1 MSYIAVIGAGSWG
14 TTLSC
19 LLSEKGYDVSLWV
32 YEKELAEEM
41 REKRINSVYLPER
54 PLPDSIIVT
63 DDIER
68 AVNKAMFVVCAIPS
82 QYVRRTMGSCIPFLR
97 KEAVIISVSKGIEKG
112 TLLTVS
118 SIIKELTNHRV
129 AVLSGPSFA
138 KEVIRKHPT
147 AVTIASE
154 DRALS
159 LLLQEIFNTSYF
171 RVYTHDDILGVELGG
186 ALKNVMAIAA
196 GISDGLGLG
205 YNARAALITRGLTEM
220 KRLGR
225 AMGAKEKTF
234 SGLSG
239 IGDLV
244 LTCTA
249 PLSRN
254 YTLGYRLG
262 KGEGLKGILTGMR
275 CVIEGIDTAESAFE
289 LSKRYIVPMPIVE
302 QVYYVLYKE
311 RAPSEAVQELMNRTL
326 KTEFDD

>member
-1 MSYIAVIGAGSWG
+1 MSYISVIGAGSWG
-14 TTLSC
+14 TTLAC

-32 YEKELAEEM
+32 YEKELAEEII
-41 REKRINSVYLPER
+41 ETRINSLYLPEHKI
-54 PLPDSIIVT
+54 PEAIVVT
-63 DDIER
+63 NDLER
-68 AVNKAMFVVCAIPS
+68 AINKSMFVVCAVPS
-82 QYVRRTMGSCIPFLR
+82 QYVRRIIGSSIPFIR

-112 TLLTVS
+112 SLLTIS
-118 SIIKELTNHRV
+118 SVIKELTNHRV

-138 KEVIRKHPT
+138 KEVIRKLPT

-154 DRALS
+154 DKALS
-159 LLLQEIFNTSYF
+159 LLLQEVFNTSYF
-171 RVYTHDDILGVELGG
+171 RVYTHDDILGVEIGG

-234 SGLSG
+234 AGLSG
-239 IGDLV
+239 MGDLV

-249 PLSRN
+249 QLSRN

-262 KGEGLKGILTGMR
+262 KGEKLSDILSGIR
-275 CVIEGIDTAESAFE
+275 SVIEGIDTAQSAYE
-289 LSKRYIVPMPIVE
+289 LSNRYMVPMPIVE
-302 QVYYVLYKE
+302 QVYLVLYDGKI
-311 RAPSEAVQELMNRTL
+311 PSEAVEELMNRTL
-326 KTEFDD
+326 RTEFDD

>member
-32 YEKELAEEM
+32 YEKELAEEI
-41 REKRINSVYLPER
+41 REKRVNSLYLPDH

-63 DDIER
+63 DDLEMAI
-68 AVNKAMFVVCAIPS
+68 NKAMFVVCAVPS
-82 QYVRRTMGSCIPFLR
+82 QYVRRIIGESVPFIR
-97 KEAVIISVSKGIEKG
+97 KEAIIISVSKGIEKG
-112 TLLTVS
+112 SLLTIS
-118 SIIKELTNHRV
+118 SVIKELTNHRI

-138 KEVIRKHPT
+138 KEVIRRLPT

-154 DRALS
+154 DKALS
-159 LLLQEIFNTSYF
+159 LLLQEMFNTSYF

-205 YNARAALITRGLTEM
+205 FNARAALITRGLSEM
-220 KRLGR
+220 KRLGK

-244 LTCTA
+244 LTSTA

-262 KGEGLKGILTGMR
+262 KGERLKDILSGMR
-275 CVIEGIDTAESAFE
+275 SVIEGIDTAESAYE

-302 QVYYVLYKE
+302 QVYHVLYE
-311 RAPSEAVQELMNRTL
+311 DRPPLEAVEDLMNRTL
-326 KTEFDD
+326 RTEFDD

>member
-1 MSYIAVIGAGSWG
+1 MSYISVIGAGSWG
-14 TTLSC
+14 TTLAC

-32 YEKELAEEM
+32 YEKELAEEII
-41 REKRINSVYLPER
+41 ETRINSLYLPEHKI
-54 PLPDSIIVT
+54 PEAIVVT
-63 DDIER
+63 NDLER
-68 AVNKAMFVVCAIPS
+68 AINKSMFVVCAVPS
-82 QYVRRTMGSCIPFLR
+82 QYVRRIIGSSIPFIR

-112 TLLTVS
+112 SLLTIS
-118 SIIKELTNHRV
+118 SVIKELTNHRV

-138 KEVIRKHPT
+138 KEVIRKLPT

-154 DRALS
+154 DKALS
-159 LLLQEIFNTSYF
+159 LLLQEVFNTPYF
-171 RVYTHDDILGVELGG
+171 RVYTHDDILGVEIGG

-234 SGLSG
+234 AGLSG
-239 IGDLV
+239 MGDLV

-249 PLSRN
+249 QLSRN

-262 KGEGLKGILTGMR
+262 KGEKLSDILSGIR
-275 CVIEGIDTAESAFE
+275 SVIEGIDTAQSAYE
-289 LSKRYIVPMPIVE
+289 LSKRYMVPMPIVE
-302 QVYYVLYKE
+302 QVYLVLYDGKI
-311 RAPSEAVQELMNRTL
+311 PSEAVEELMNRTL
-326 KTEFDD
+326 RTEFDD